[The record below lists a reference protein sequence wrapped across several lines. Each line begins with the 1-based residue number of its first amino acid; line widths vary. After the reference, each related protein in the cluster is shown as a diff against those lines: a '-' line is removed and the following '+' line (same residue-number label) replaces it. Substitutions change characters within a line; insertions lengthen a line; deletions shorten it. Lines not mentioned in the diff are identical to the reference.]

1 MSAETGEGVG
11 RLREAIDYAHML
23 LSGEV
28 DVLVALDGVSAED
41 IEAQVWLFAPTSSSG
56 RSRATNQRMDRSQR
70 GRSSKR
76 SESKGRR
83 SRRELDKEDFRA
95 GTGTPVS

>member
-41 IEAQVWLFAPTSSSG
+41 IEAQVWLFAPTSSTG
-56 RSRATNQRMDRSQR
+56 RATNQRMDRSQR

-76 SESKGRR
+76 SESKGRQA
-83 SRRELDKEDFRA
+83 RRELDKEDFRG
-95 GTGTPVS
+95 GTGTGAPVS